1 MASIIRVKRSTG
13 NTAPSNLQF
22 GEVALTIGAGVAGN
36 KGERLFVGD
45 DSLNSDVVGG
55 KYYTDLM
62 AHTPGS
68 IAGVANAAN
77 AANGFVAIV
86 DQNRKVDE
94 WNVDDLRLDGNTLS
108 SQTTDADI
116 IFNPDGSGD
125 VMIPDDTKLG
135 FGGGSDGASAP
146 DATIEYDENGTDKI
160 HVAGADWVYGN
171 TVALTLLDTTQ
182 SNSKDTGSLVT
193 EGGVGIEKNL
203 NVGGNLNVAGVGTF
217 VGGIIIDPNSPLRV
231 GNIGIH
237 SNKIETLA
245 GGGNQIFIDPFPS
258 GLSNEGDVIIKGNL
272 QVDGTTTAVNSTNV
286 TVNDP
291 IMRVG
296 DVTSVRSVMATV
308 SSGTDTITV
317 DSVTGLQV
325 DDVVAATG
333 IPGGTTITNINS
345 GTKVITLSANVT
357 SGISTTSQLTITHAK
372 DTNTDRG
379 ISFNYN
385 TSSGTTN
392 NKTGFFGY
400 NDSAGE
406 GSSAPARAFTY
417 IPDATVSNEVVTGT
431 RGNLDIKGIYYQTGD
446 FATHGVVYFDSTGL
460 QNSSDAPSSA
470 TITSTQILTAVT
482 EVTIALPSALSVVA
496 GDRIT
501 QQGGGTQQGVVKS
514 TSNTTSITL
523 IGVQGTFTN
532 SNDLIKNGSPTS
544 ITPSSAPSVVYTD
557 KPVWT
562 NIIDGGVF

>member
-160 HVAGADWVYGN
+160 QVAGADWVYGN

-308 SSGTDTITV
+308 SSGANTITV

-325 DDVVAATG
+325 ADVVAGTS
-333 IPGGTTITNINS
+333 IPNNTTISSINS
-345 GTKVITLSANVT
+345 GAKVITLSANVT
-357 SGISTTSQLTITHAK
+357 AGISTTAQLTITHAK

-385 TSSGTTN
+385 TSTGVAN

-400 NDSAGE
+400 NDSTGE
-406 GSSAPARAFTY
+406 NSGAPARAFTY
-417 IPDATVSNEVVTGT
+417 IPDATVTNEVVTGV

-446 FATHGVVYFDSTGL
+446 FSTHGIVYFDSDGL
-460 QNSSDAPSSA
+460 QKSSDAPSAA
-470 TITSTQILTAVT
+470 TFTSTQVLTAVT
-482 EVTIALPSALSVVA
+482 EVTIALPSALSVTA

-501 QQGGGTQQGVVKS
+501 QAGGTQQGVVKT

-532 SNDLIKNGSPTS
+532 SADLFKNGTTTS
-544 ITPSSAPSVVYTD
+544 ITPSSAPTVVYTD

-562 NIIDGGVF
+562 TTIDGGVF

>member
-13 NTAPSNLQF
+13 ATAPTSLNF
-22 GEVALTIGAGVAGN
+22 GELAITIGAGTQAN
-36 KGERLFVGD
+36 KGERLFIGD
-45 DSLNSDVVGG
+45 DASPSNIDVIGG

-62 AHTPGS
+62 AHAPGLV
-68 IAGVANAAN
+68 AGTTNPAA
-77 AANGFVAIV
+77 ASNGFVAIV
-86 DQNRKVDE
+86 DQNRKVDQ

-116 IFNPDGSGD
+116 NIDPNGSGEI
-125 VMIPDDTKLG
+125 VIPDDTFLT
-135 FGGGSDGASAP
+135 FGDSK
-146 DATIEYDENGTDKI
+146 DAKIEYDENGTDKI
-160 HVAGADWVYGN
+160 QVSGADWVYGN
-171 TVALTLLDTTQ
+171 TVALTIQDPTQ
-182 SNSKDTGSLVT
+182 SNNKDTGSIVT
-193 EGGVGIEKNL
+193 EGGLGVEKNV
-203 NVGGNLNVAGVGTF
+203 NIGGDLNVAGVGTF
-217 VGGIIIDPNSPLRV
+217 IGGIILPPDAALTV

-258 GLSNEGDVIIKGNL
+258 GTSNEGDVIIKGNL

-286 TVNDP
+286 TVNDA

-296 DVTSVRSVMATV
+296 DVTSKRSVMAAV
-308 SSGTDTITV
+308 NSGTNTITI

-325 DDVVAATG
+325 DDVVAGTD

-357 SGISTTSQLTITHAK
+357 AGISTTSQLTITHAK

-385 TSSGTTN
+385 ISSGTSN

-417 IPDATVSNEVVTGT
+417 IPDATVTNEVVSGT

-446 FATHGVVYFDSTGL
+446 FATHGIVYFDSTGL

-470 TITSTQILTAVT
+470 TITSTQVLTAVT
-482 EVTIALPSALSVVA
+482 EVTIALPSSLSVTV

-501 QQGGGTQQGVVKS
+501 QVGGSQQGVVKT

-523 IGVQGTFTN
+523 IGVQGTFNN
-532 SNDLIKNGSPTS
+532 SNALLKNGTNTS
-544 ITPSSAPSVVYTD
+544 ITPSSAPTVIYTD

-562 NIIDGGVF
+562 NTLDGGVF

>member
-160 HVAGADWVYGN
+160 QVAGADWVYGN

-308 SSGTDTITV
+308 SSGANTITV

-325 DDVVAATG
+325 ADVVAGTS
-333 IPGGTTITNINS
+333 IPNNTTISSINS
-345 GTKVITLSANVT
+345 GAKVITLSANVT
-357 SGISTTSQLTITHAK
+357 AGISTTAQLTITHAK

-385 TSSGTTN
+385 TSTGVAN

-400 NDSAGE
+400 NDSTGE
-406 GSSAPARAFTY
+406 NSGAPARAFTY
-417 IPDATVSNEVVTGT
+417 IPDATVTNEVVTGV

-446 FATHGVVYFDSTGL
+446 FSTHGIVYFDSDGL
-460 QNSSDAPSSA
+460 QKSSDAPSAA
-470 TITSTQILTAVT
+470 TFTSTQVLTAVT
-482 EVTIALPSALSVVA
+482 EVTIALPSALSVTA

-501 QQGGGTQQGVVKS
+501 QAGGSQQGVVKT

-532 SNDLIKNGSPTS
+532 SADLFKNGTTTS
-544 ITPSSAPSVVYTD
+544 ITPSSAPTVVYTD

-562 NIIDGGVF
+562 TTIDGGVF

>member
-13 NTAPSNLQF
+13 ATAPSSLNF
-22 GEVALTIGAGVAGN
+22 GELAITIGAGTQAN
-36 KGERLFVGD
+36 KGERLFIGD
-45 DSLNSDVVGG
+45 DASPSNIDVIGG

-62 AHTPGS
+62 AHAPGLV
-68 IAGVANAAN
+68 AGTTNPTTAS
-77 AANGFVAIV
+77 NGFVAIV
-86 DQNRKVDE
+86 DQNRKVDQ

-116 IFNPDGSGD
+116 NIDPNGSGEI
-125 VMIPDDTKLG
+125 VIPDDTFLT
-135 FGGGSDGASAP
+135 FGTSK
-146 DATIEYDENGTDKI
+146 DAKIEYDENGSDKI
-160 HVAGADWVYGN
+160 QVSGADWVYGN
-171 TVALTLLDTTQ
+171 TVALTIQDPTQ
-182 SNSKDTGSLVT
+182 SNNKDTGSIVT
-193 EGGVGIEKNL
+193 EGGLGVEKNV
-203 NVGGNLNVAGVGTF
+203 NIGGNLNVTGVGTF
-217 VGGIIIDPNSPLRV
+217 VGGIILPPDAALTV

-245 GGGNQIFIDPFPS
+245 GGGNQLFIDPFPS
-258 GLSNEGDVIIKGNL
+258 GTSSEGDVIIKGNL

-308 SSGTDTITV
+308 SSGANTITV

-325 DDVVAATG
+325 ADVVAGTS
-333 IPGGTTITNINS
+333 IPNNTTISSINS

-357 SGISTTSQLTITHAK
+357 AGIATTAQLTVTHAK

-385 TSSGTTN
+385 TSTGISN

-417 IPDATVSNEVVTGT
+417 IPEATVTNEVVTGT

-501 QQGGGTQQGVVKS
+501 QQGGGSQQGVVKA

-532 SNDLIKNGSPTS
+532 SNDLVKNGSPTS

>member
-13 NTAPSNLQF
+13 ATAPTSLNF
-22 GEVALTIGAGVAGN
+22 GELAITIGAGTQAN
-36 KGERLFVGD
+36 KGERLFIGD
-45 DSLNSDVVGG
+45 DASPSNIDVIGG

-62 AHTPGS
+62 AHAPGLV
-68 IAGVANAAN
+68 AGTTNPAA
-77 AANGFVAIV
+77 ASNGFVAIV
-86 DQNRKVDE
+86 DQNRKVDQ

-116 IFNPDGSGD
+116 NIDPNGSGEI
-125 VMIPDDTKLG
+125 VIPDDTFLT
-135 FGGGSDGASAP
+135 FGDSK
-146 DATIEYDENGTDKI
+146 DAKIEYDENGTDKI
-160 HVAGADWVYGN
+160 QVSGADWVYGN
-171 TVALTLLDTTQ
+171 TVALTIQDPTQ
-182 SNSKDTGSLVT
+182 SNNKDTGSIVT
-193 EGGVGIEKNL
+193 EGGLGVEKNV
-203 NVGGNLNVAGVGTF
+203 NIGGDLNVAGVGTF
-217 VGGIIIDPNSPLRV
+217 IGGIILPPDAALTV

-258 GLSNEGDVIIKGNL
+258 GTSNEGDVIIKGNL

-308 SSGTDTITV
+308 SSGANTITV
-317 DSVTGLQV
+317 DSIVGLQV
-325 DDVVAATG
+325 ADVVAGTS
-333 IPGGTTITNINS
+333 IPNNTTISSINS
-345 GTKVITLSANVT
+345 GAKVITLSANVT
-357 SGISTTSQLTITHAK
+357 AGISTTAQLTITHAK

-385 TSSGTTN
+385 TSTGVAN
-392 NKTGFFGY
+392 NKIGFFGY
-400 NDSAGE
+400 NDSTGE
-406 GSSAPARAFTY
+406 NSGAPARAFTY
-417 IPDATVSNEVVTGT
+417 IPDATVTNEVVTGV

-446 FATHGVVYFDSTGL
+446 FSTHGIVYFDSDGL
-460 QNSSDAPSSA
+460 QKSSDAPSAA
-470 TITSTQILTAVT
+470 TFTSTQVLTAVT
-482 EVTIALPSALSVVA
+482 EVTIALPSALSVTA

-501 QQGGGTQQGVVKS
+501 QAGGSQQGVVKT

-532 SNDLIKNGSPTS
+532 SADLFKNGTTTS
-544 ITPSSAPSVVYTD
+544 ITPSSAPTVVYTD

-562 NIIDGGVF
+562 TTIDGGVF

>member
-13 NTAPSNLQF
+13 ATAPSSLNF
-22 GEVALTIGAGVAGN
+22 GELAITIGAGTQAN
-36 KGERLFVGD
+36 KGERLFIGD
-45 DSLNSDVVGG
+45 DASPSNIDVIGG

-62 AHTPGS
+62 AHAPGLV
-68 IAGVANAAN
+68 AGTTNPTTAS
-77 AANGFVAIV
+77 NGFVAIV
-86 DQNRKVDE
+86 DQNRKVDQ

-116 IFNPDGSGD
+116 NIDPNGSGEI
-125 VMIPDDTKLG
+125 VIPDDTFLT
-135 FGGGSDGASAP
+135 FGTSK
-146 DATIEYDENGTDKI
+146 DAKIEYDENGTDKI
-160 HVAGADWVYGN
+160 QVSGADWVYGN
-171 TVALTLLDTTQ
+171 TVALTLQDTTQ
-182 SNSKDTGSLVT
+182 SNNKDTGSLVT

-203 NVGGNLNVAGVGTF
+203 NVGGDLNVTGVGTF
-217 VGGIIIDPNSPLRV
+217 VGGIILPPDAALTV

-245 GGGNQIFIDPFPS
+245 GGGNQLFIDPFPS
-258 GLSNEGDVIIKGNL
+258 GTSSEGDVIIKGNL

-308 SSGTDTITV
+308 SSGANTITV

-325 DDVVAATG
+325 ADIVAGTS
-333 IPGGTTITNINS
+333 IPNNTTISSINS

-357 SGISTTSQLTITHAK
+357 AGIATTAQLTVTHAK

-385 TSSGTTN
+385 TSTGISN

-417 IPDATVSNEVVTGT
+417 IPDATVTNEVVTGT

-446 FATHGVVYFDSTGL
+446 FSTHGIVYFDSDGL
-460 QNSSDAPSSA
+460 QNSSAAPSAA
-470 TITSTQILTAVT
+470 TFTSTQVLTAVT
-482 EVTIALPSALSVVA
+482 EVTIALPSALSVTA

-501 QQGGGTQQGVVKS
+501 QAGGSQQGVVKT

-532 SNDLIKNGSPTS
+532 SADLFKNGTTTS
-544 ITPSSAPSVVYTD
+544 ITPSSAPTVVYTD

-562 NIIDGGVF
+562 TTIDGGVF